1 MRGLNTRNWVLT
13 GAALLAMTCTGQ
25 AQQIIK
31 LTVIS
36 GHPPATV
43 GVANIAKV
51 LVPEID
57 KNLAAG
63 GNKYKI
69 EWTQAYGGTVAKPP
83 AVFEAI
89 ESGIGDIGYV
99 PALFEADKLP
109 LDQITYVTPFGT
121 TDVSKVVEVMAKLR
135 EQVPEMN
142 QAYVKHKQIFL
153 ASIGIDNYQIIS
165 KQPLKGLADLK
176 GIKLGA
182 PGLAAN
188 WIKNS
193 GAVAVAGNLTEY
205 FNSMKTGVYDG
216 VVVFESAIK
225 GYRFHEVA
233 PYINKID
240 IGAMYA
246 SAITMN
252 KRRFDR
258 LPPPVKEAVLKA
270 AAVYQVAVNKDYVTA
285 ANNAV
290 AAVTKEGAKIIE
302 WSQEDRRKLAA
313 SIPNF
318 AKTWAADLDK
328 KKLPGTKTL
337 KTYMDLSRA
346 AGIQHARAWDR
357 E

>member
-1 MRGLNTRNWVLT
+1 MKAISGITWALV
-13 GAALLAMTCTGQ
+13 GAAMLAMGNAGH

-43 GVANIAKV
+43 GVANIIKV
-51 LVPEID
+51 LIPEID

-69 EWTQAYGGTVAKPP
+69 DWTQAFGGTVAKPA

-109 LDQITYVTPFGT
+109 LDQITYVTPFGS
-121 TDVSKVVEVMAKLR
+121 TDVSKIVEVMAKLR

-142 QAYVKHKQIFL
+142 QAYVKHRQIFL

-165 KQPLKGLADLK
+165 KEPLKGLADLK

-188 WIKNS
+188 WIRNT

-216 VVVFESAIK
+216 VVVFQSAIK

-233 PYINKID
+233 PYINKVD

-252 KRRFDR
+252 KRRFDS

-270 AAVYQVAVNKDYVTA
+270 AGVYQVSVNLDYVTA

-290 AAVTKEGAKIIE
+290 AAVTKEGAKVIE

-313 SIPNF
+313 AIPNF
-318 AKTWAADLDK
+318 AKAWAAELDK
-328 KKLPGTKTL
+328 KKLPGTRTL

-346 AGIQHARAWDR
+346 AGIRHARAWDR